1 MAVYQGRLSQLFIQ
15 RVGEAIY
22 TQVCG
27 VQELTLN
34 REQSEAEYSNHC
46 SEGWR
51 EFLPD
56 WSAAT
61 ISGSGVWDEDDDGQQ
76 ELETAYEDKE
86 VASFQFYMADGAGL
100 NLYTCD
106 GFVTD
111 LSPNGPNEGPGDFS
125 LGIRL
130 SGKPVRTTQST

>member
-1 MAVYQGRLSQLFIQ
+1 MPAYQGRESQLFIQ
-15 RVGEAIY
+15 REGESVYSQI
-22 TQVCG
+22 CG
-27 VQELTLN
+27 IQEVTYN
-34 REQSEAEYSNHC
+34 REQSEAEISNHC
-46 SEGWR
+46 SEGHR

-56 WSAAT
+56 WSAGT
-61 ISGSGVWDEDDDGQQ
+61 ISGSGIWEEDDDGQA

-111 LSPNGPNEGPGDFS
+111 LSPSGPNEGAGTFS
-125 LGIRL
+125 YSIRL
-130 SGKPVRTTQST
+130 SGKPVKTAQTT